1 MRPGCANV
9 ASMASLPETISFD
22 RGQRI
27 DPAREDPDAL
37 RLIAEADALGIPWRR
52 VLTQEIL
59 AEGTL
64 QRFLGPDIAEL
75 PLWRAL
81 CLIPNSLFH
90 SWRIR
95 NLVDRLSWEASAQGA
110 AAARRELATLFESLT
125 GPRARHLTSE
135 TSLAKHYWFAYHRIL
150 ELQSVALAAE
160 KVLDEGTL
168 RISRVC
174 ELTGCGRRDAEWA
187 AARATSPTRSHAL
200 DDAMARAR
208 EEGFEIPPAETELAA
223 FSRLRR
229 FVRRHRLL
237 RHPNAPRPAAPRKER
252 ATP

>member
-1 MRPGCANV
+1 
-9 ASMASLPETISFD
+9 MASLPDTASFETLEDID
-22 RGQRI
+22 RER
-27 DPAREDPDAL
+27 DEPDAL
-37 RLIAEADALGIPWRR
+37 RLIAQAEALGIPWKR

-90 SWRIR
+90 SWRVR
-95 NLVDRLSWEASAQGA
+95 NLVDRLSWEASAQGS
-110 AAARRELATLFESLT
+110 AAARRELAVLFESLT
-125 GPRARHLTSE
+125 GPRARRLTSE
-135 TSLAKHYWFAYHRIL
+135 TSLAKHYWFAYHRVL

-168 RISRVC
+168 RVSRVC
-174 ELTGCGRRDAEWA
+174 EVTGCGRRDAEWA
-187 AARATSPTRSHAL
+187 AERALSPTRSHAL

-208 EEGFEIPPAETELAA
+208 EEGFEIPPAQTDLVA

-229 FVRRHRLL
+229 FVLRHRLM
-237 RHPNAPRPAAPRKER
+237 RQPEQSKASARKPDRARPSIS
-252 ATP
+252 T

>member
-1 MRPGCANV
+1 V
-9 ASMASLPETISFD
+9 ASLPDPIAFD
-22 RGQRI
+22 SAARVEL
-27 DPAREDPDAL
+27 PAREEPDAL
-37 RLIAEADALGIPWRR
+37 RLVAEAEALGIPWRR

-59 AEGTL
+59 AEATL
-64 QRFLGPDIAEL
+64 QRFLGPDIEEL

-110 AAARRELATLFESLT
+110 AAARRELAALFESLT

-135 TSLAKHYWFAYHRIL
+135 TSLAKHYWFAYQRIL

-160 KVLDEGTL
+160 RIGDDGVL
-168 RISRVC
+168 RVCRVC
-174 ELTGCGRRDAEWA
+174 EVTGCGRRDAEWA
-187 AARATSPTRSHAL
+187 VARATSPGRSHAL
-200 DDAMARAR
+200 DDSMARAR
-208 EEGFEIPPAETELAA
+208 EEGFEIPPAETEIVA

-237 RHPNAPRPAAPRKER
+237 RQPEAQKTPACKQDRRKP
-252 ATP
+252 AIST

>member
-1 MRPGCANV
+1 
-9 ASMASLPETISFD
+9 MASLPDTIAFES
-22 RGQRI
+22 RARI
-27 DPAREDPDAL
+27 ESAPREEPDAL
-37 RLIAEADALGIPWRR
+37 RLVAEAEALGIPWRR

-64 QRFLGPDIAEL
+64 QRFLGPDIEAL

-90 SWRIR
+90 SWRVR
-95 NLVDRLSWEASAQGA
+95 SLVDRLSWEASAQGA
-110 AAARRELATLFESLT
+110 AAARRELAALFESLT

-160 KVLDEGTL
+160 KMLDDGAPGVSGL
-168 RISRVC
+168 C
-174 ELTGCGRRDAEWA
+174 EATGCGRKDAEWA
-187 AARATSPTRSHAL
+187 ALRAASPDRSHAL

-208 EEGFEIPPAETELAA
+208 EEGFEIPPAETEPIA

-229 FVRRHRLL
+229 FVLRHRLL
-237 RHPNAPRPAAPRKER
+237 RQTDPPRPAARKPDR
-252 ATP
+252 RRPAIST